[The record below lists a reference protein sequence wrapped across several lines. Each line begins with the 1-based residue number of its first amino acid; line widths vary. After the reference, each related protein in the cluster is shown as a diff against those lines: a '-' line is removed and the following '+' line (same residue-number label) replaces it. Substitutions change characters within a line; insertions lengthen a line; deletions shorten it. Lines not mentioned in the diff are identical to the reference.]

1 MDLDQARF
9 FMVEQQIRPWDVLDP
24 KILDL
29 LLETPRHLFVE
40 DDNKVLAYSD
50 IELPIGEG
58 QSMMFPRVEGRLLQ
72 AVDID
77 SSEKVLEIGTGSG
90 YLTALIAKQAK
101 SVDTVELHPS
111 IQDTAKSRL
120 KEFDNIKFHTG
131 DAMQNWN
138 DGQEYDVII
147 LTGSVTEVPQAY
159 KEKLTLGGRL
169 YVVAGSAPAMTAQVI
184 TRISPEEWEVETLF
198 ETELTALTSEKQPNT
213 EEARFVF

>member
-29 LLETPRHLFVE
+29 LQDTPRHLFVE
-40 DDNKVLAYSD
+40 KDNEELAYSD
-50 IELPIGEG
+50 IELPIGSN
-58 QSMMFPRVEGRLLQ
+58 QAMMFPRVEGRLLQ

-77 SSEKVLEIGTGSG
+77 SSERVLEIGTGSG

-101 SVDTVELHPS
+101 SVDSVELHANL
-111 IQDTAKSRL
+111 QEVAKSRL
-120 KEFDNIKFHTG
+120 KSFKNITFHTG
-131 DAMQNWN
+131 DGSTNWN

-147 LTGSVTEVPQAY
+147 LTGSVIETPQAY

-169 YVVAGSAPAMTAQVI
+169 CVVAGSAPAMTAQVI
-184 TRISPEEWEVETLF
+184 TRISQQEWEVETLF
-198 ETELTALTSEKQPNT
+198 ETELTPLTSSTQNNN
-213 EEARFVF
+213 AFSF